1 MTKSKN
7 IFSPRHVWTDIEL
20 RLLRAAYPD
29 QKAGAIA
36 ELLGVKLH
44 LIYKKAKQLGLQKSE
59 TFKRSAASGRLDG
72 MRGSQTRFKPG
83 NTPWT
88 LGQQGLRLGQAT
100 EFKKGSVPANVQP
113 VGALRI
119 NSMGDIDIKLAPG
132 PRNWLS
138 LRRYAWEL
146 VHGPIPEAMC
156 VLPKNGDGHDTRI
169 ENLRL
174 VTRADNVR
182 HNLLNR
188 YPVELRNVMALRGR
202 LDKRIKRSTE
212 QPKEAQH
219 A

>member
-1 MTKSKN
+1 MTKSRG
-7 IFSPRHVWTDIEL
+7 IIAPRHVWTDIEI

-36 ELLGVKLH
+36 ELLGVKRH
-44 LIYKKAKQLGLQKSE
+44 LVYKKAEQLGLQKSE
-59 TFKRSAASGRLDG
+59 AFKASAASGRLDG
-72 MRGSQTRFKPG
+72 VRGGQTRFKPG
-83 NTPWT
+83 NQPWT
-88 LGQQGLRLGQAT
+88 LGKKGLRLGQAT

-119 NSMGDIDIKLAPG
+119 NSLGDIDIKLAPG

-146 VHGPIPEAMC
+146 VHGPIPPKMC
-156 VLPKNGDGHDTRI
+156 IVPINGDGHDTRI

-174 VTRADNVR
+174 LTRAENID
-182 HNLLNR
+182 HNLLCR
-188 YPVELRNVMALRGR
+188 YPKELRNLMALQGR
-202 LDKRIKRSTE
+202 VKTQIKRKE
-212 QPKEAQH
+212 EAQH